1 MVHLQPLVRLEKTM
15 TTTLESQADTIVMLS
30 KEIETTEAELHYA
43 AGMIASLAADDE
55 TDTPIFKSQVLR
67 YRKLRDNLKALK
79 AAYQEVL
86 SD

>member
-1 MVHLQPLVRLEKTM
+1 MM
-15 TTTLESQADTIVMLS
+15 TTTLESQADQICMYAL
-30 KEIETTEAELHYA
+30 EIQRTETELHHA
-43 AGMIASLAADDE
+43 AIMVASMVADG
-55 TDTPIFKSQVLR
+55 DTGAVVDSAVLR

>member
-1 MVHLQPLVRLEKTM
+1 M

-30 KEIETTEAELHYA
+30 KEIETTETELEYC
-43 AGMIASLAADDE
+43 AGMIAGLAADGE
-55 TDTPIFKSQVLR
+55 TDSPIFKSQVLR
-67 YRKLRDNLKALK
+67 YRELRESLRSVK